1 MDSGPLR
8 GHPAEVLRRP
18 EAARSP
24 IVPRRSEAPLRKPDP
39 NLRRGDGVVRRPTLA
54 IDLGTLGSTAVLV
67 TNERDI
73 SVEDPHLGHAVWPT
87 SVAYDGVAPRVGG
100 AADNYARVHP
110 DQYRSR
116 LKQLLGEPGTVP
128 LGAGAFRPA
137 ELVGWLLGGIREQ
150 AERIGGIEVTR
161 AVLTVPVGQR
171 PGDLRWT
178 ALLDAAVIGGFTTVE
193 LLYEPLATVAAP
205 ITGGALG
212 PGDIVLV
219 TDFGAGAASATLVSV
234 LKSGAVELLGFSE
247 RPECGGLEIDRL
259 IMGELLSR
267 SGRSWSELARPTADL
282 AERMRDARARRALEE
297 TARAMKHQLSA
308 HPSAIELIGPDEVPV
323 ELTSGELTALVAPL
337 LYKTAETFRRVL
349 VTAGVRAGELAAVLL
364 SGGGSR
370 LPVVADVVAETFHQP
385 VRVTMDQSRAAAQG
399 AARFARTTES
409 RHVRARV
416 ATDRETPLR
425 WDIPGGEAF
434 DLMWLLPTGVRFGAS
449 DALAVAR
456 LDDGSLWELRPGRT
470 GTLVRTHVPNGAR
483 IATGDWLVTV
493 ELDVR
498 PFR

>member
-1 MDSGPLR
+1 MDASAFRSNRPD
-8 GHPAEVLRRP
+8 VLQRP
-18 EAARSP
+18 DANRAAA
-24 IVPRRSEAPLRKPDP
+24 PRRLDAPLRKPDA
-39 NLRRGDGVVRRPTLA
+39 NLRRGEGIVRRPTLA
-54 IDLGTLGSTAVLV
+54 VDLGTLGSTAVLV

-87 SVAYDGVAPRVGG
+87 SVAFDGVAPRVGG
-100 AADNYARVHP
+100 AADSYARVHP
-110 DQYRSR
+110 DQYRTR
-116 LKQLLGEPGTVP
+116 LKQLLGEPGALP
-128 LGAGAFRPA
+128 LGDATFRPA

-150 AERIGGIEVTR
+150 AERVGGVEVTR
-161 AVLTVPVGQR
+161 AVVTVPVGQR
-171 PGDLRWT
+171 PGDGRRA
-178 ALLDAAVIGGFTTVE
+178 ALLDAARLAGFTTVE

-205 ITGGALG
+205 LTGGSLVT
-212 PGDIVLV
+212 GDIALV
-219 TDFGAGAASATLVSV
+219 ADFGAGGASATLVSV
-234 LKSGAVELLGFSE
+234 LKNGVVELLGYTE
-247 RPECGGLEIDRL
+247 RPECSGLEIDRL
-259 IMGELLSR
+259 IMAELLSR
-267 SGRSWSELARPTADL
+267 AGRSWSDLARPTADPAQRL
-282 AERMRDARARRALEE
+282 RDARARRVLEE

-323 ELTSGELTALVAPL
+323 ELTATELNALVAPL
-337 LYKTAETFRRVL
+337 LYKSVDTFRAVL
-349 VTAGVRAGELAAVLL
+349 STAGVRAGELAAVLL

-370 LPVVADVVAETFHQP
+370 LPAVADVVAETLHRP
-385 VRVTMDQSRAAAQG
+385 VRLTMDQHRAVAEG
-399 AARFARTTES
+399 AARFARTSER

-434 DLMWLLPTGVRFGAS
+434 ELEWLLPPGARFGAS
-449 DALAVAR
+449 DALAVVR